1 MGGPPVRLGGDGSPS
16 QRAWRGQEAI
26 PKGREGRESHSDG
39 RGFESPHKRAGRR
52 WQSLTGAG
60 SGCKA
65 LLECRE
71 GSEGPPGELGLV
83 RRARRSWIP
92 LPEGQEGRKSNT
104 GWSGVVRR
112 HSRRHRR
119 GWKAHPDGCRGW
131 KPSEKGWEE
140 LGVPPSGREGSEE
153 LEGPPGGLEVVGRD
167 GRG

>member
-1 MGGPPVRLGGDGSPS
+1 MGVPPVRLGGDGSPS
-16 QRAWRGQEAI
+16 QRAGRGQEAI

-39 RGFESPHKRAGRR
+39 RGFGSPHKRAGRS

-71 GSEGPPGELGLV
+71 GSEGPPGEPELV

-112 HSRRHRR
+112 HSWRRRK
-119 GWKAHPDGCRGW
+119 GWKAHTNGRRGL
-131 KPSEKGWEE
+131 KALRKG
-140 LGVPPSGREGSEE
+140 LGGVGSLSQWPRGVAKSRKAL
-153 LEGPPGGLEVVGRD
+153 LEG
-167 GRG
+167 